1 MTVRNQHHW
10 RIQANQQKN
19 LLSKTIIMRKTVIME
34 VRHISMKNMDMT
46 LIMMKTMITVLML
59 IVSSVRMIKA
69 LSCHT
74 VIIII
79 TSLRKI

>member
-1 MTVRNQHHW
+1 M
-10 RIQANQQKN
+10 
-19 LLSKTIIMRKTVIME
+19 SKMVIME
-34 VRHISMKNMDMT
+34 VRTLSMKNMVMMEMDMAT
-46 LIMMKTMITVLML
+46 NMMKTMITVLMP
-59 IVSSVRMIKA
+59 IVSLVRMIKV